1 MQKTELEKMLAGDL
15 YKPNDPELMAMRKRC
30 KQLFYKFNHMPYE
43 DRERGDHLI
52 KELLGSTRDKFEIL
66 APFYC
71 DYGAHIHIGENFFS
85 NFNLTI
91 LDCAEVRIG
100 DNVMF
105 GPNVQLYTAYHPLN
119 AVERNK
125 GPELAAPITIGNN
138 VWFGGGV
145 IVCQGVNIGD
155 NTTIGA
161 GSVVIK
167 DVPPNV
173 FAAGNPC
180 KVIRTL

>member
-1 MQKTELEKMLAGDL
+1 MQKTELEKMLVGDL
-15 YKPNDPELMAMRKRC
+15 YDPGDPQLLAMRKRC
-30 KQLFYKFNHMPYE
+30 KQLFRQFNQTPYE
-43 DRERGDHLI
+43 KRAEGDAII
-52 KELLGSTRDKFEIL
+52 KDLLGSTGKKFEIL
-66 APFYC
+66 APLYC
-71 DYGAHIHIGENFFS
+71 DYGKHIHIGENFFS

-91 LDCAEVRIG
+91 LDCAEVQIG

-119 AVERNK
+119 AMERNK
-125 GPELAAPITIGNN
+125 GPELASPISIGNN

-145 IVCQGVNIGD
+145 IVCQGVKIGD

-167 DVPPNV
+167 NIPSNV

-180 KVIRTL
+180 KVIREI

>member
-1 MQKTELEKMLAGDL
+1 MQNTDLQKMLDGEL
-15 YKPNDPELMAMRKRC
+15 YKPGDLQLMEMRKRC
-30 KQLFYKFNHMPYE
+30 KQLFRQFNQLAYE
-43 DRERGDHLI
+43 DRERGDAII
-52 KELLGSTRDKFEIL
+52 KELLGSTGDKFEVL
-66 APFYC
+66 APIYC
-71 DYGAHIHIGENFFS
+71 DYGTHIHIGENFFS

-100 DNVMF
+100 NNVMF

-119 AVERNK
+119 ALERNK
-125 GPELAAPITIGNN
+125 GPELASPITIGNN

-145 IVCQGVNIGD
+145 IVCQGVTIGN

-167 DVPPNV
+167 DVPANV

-180 KVIRTL
+180 KVIRNI